1 MDALVAC
8 LAATLSAE
16 RAEREPAERMLRE
29 CAYPRHD
36 ADGAFGLQLAQVLH
50 TPSVPLALRQAAG
63 IALKAYVHERW
74 SIYFETFMRRAAA
87 AGEASDAA
95 VPPAIKAEIRGLL
108 LASLGDVERKVRLL
122 VSQLL
127 SLIGSC
133 DFPDQFPELLPALQ
147 RYLQAYTE
155 QDAHAPAQVHGAIQ
169 CLADLVQVELD
180 ENQLLIVAREFIPL
194 LQELLSGSF
203 GHVAPH
209 VQARCVL
216 VFRQCLTSLYM
227 AKDTYPDTV
236 QEAIARYLPPWLQ
249 AMQAL
254 LAPAPLASADWHDA
268 VVWEMLGLR
277 REILRTLSVASRF
290 KSVFAATGP
299 ALLGTCLDLL
309 QTLVPLFSQTELE
322 GMLAPPTPPEG
333 DDDVATDVPAL
344 AIASF
349 TLLGDTLRAPNMRA
363 LLVQGGAGGEG
374 AATDALHALL
384 QLMRTYAQVSCDD
397 EAAWETDADAFIEG
411 DDEDHMGAT
420 LRTAAMDLLEQLLE
434 DYPLPVLRVLRIAL
448 DTLAHTDRTDAAWWK
463 PLEAQLLLLG
473 SSHEAIEELV
483 EERQDDSLL
492 SIPTMLASVV
502 LPHLAAP
509 APTLLRGRCFV
520 LASQFA
526 SELPPELAQ
535 RLFHAALAA
544 IRAPEDE
551 APLPLKLSAVRAIR
565 NLGQRQPS
573 ITAPEAPAVLSLL
586 GALLSHASGS
596 ALVLLLDAVE
606 VAVPREAQAMD
617 PATLQLVA
625 DAALGTWR
633 HHTNDPSVELS
644 IASLLDALVRCPV
657 RGSGALAVRA
667 CMVHALPVL
676 SCTDDVGAPASAA
689 ALLRSVL
696 SAAPSDTTALDGVV
710 PVYVP
715 AAAAFLRTS
724 DDPEAVLC
732 IVQGMTTLLQKR
744 ADELL
749 AWHDAQGVPAL
760 QVLLQVLERLLLL
773 DDESLCGMPLGTLL
787 VTLFVQTGAGL
798 NPVMPA
804 LLHAL
809 VAKLAAAQTS
819 TCVLAL
825 LFPLAYLMAEHTD
838 AVLAQL
844 QSTQL
849 GDASALEVL
858 VRMWLRE
865 VGHVHSWFVGNVHLL
880 GLGQL
885 LERGP
890 PLLDEMR
897 VDGDVLPK
905 HEPGIVTRSRA
916 KGGTLERLT
925 QWRNT
930 RRCRPAP
937 R

>member
-8 LAATLSAE
+8 LEATLSAD
-16 RAEREPAERMLRE
+16 RAQREPAERMLTQR
-29 CAYPRHD
+29 AYPRHD
-36 ADGAFGLQLAQVLH
+36 ADGTFGLQLAQVLH

-63 IALKAYVHERW
+63 IALKSYVHERW
-74 SIYFETFMRRAAA
+74 SIYFEAFMRRATAV
-87 AGEASDAA
+87 GEASDAA
-95 VPPAIKAEIRGLL
+95 VPPAAKAEIRGLL
-108 LASLGDVERKVRLL
+108 LASLGDAERKVRLL

-133 DFPDQFPELLPALQ
+133 DFPDHFPELLPALQ
-147 RYLQAYTE
+147 RSLQAYTQ
-155 QDAHAPAQVHGAIQ
+155 QDAHAAAKVHGAIQ

-180 ENQLLIVAREFIPL
+180 ENQLLVVAQTFIPL

-236 QEAIARYLPPWLQ
+236 QEAITRYLPPWLQ

-254 LAPAPLASADWHDA
+254 LAPASLAQADWHASDA
-268 VVWEMLGLR
+268 WETLGLR

-290 KSVFAATGP
+290 KSVFAAAGP
-299 ALLGTCLDLL
+299 TLLGTCLDLL
-309 QTLVPLFSQTELE
+309 QALVPLFQETELQ
-322 GMLAPPTPPEG
+322 GVLDSPTPPEG
-333 DDDVATDVPAL
+333 DDDVAADVPAL
-344 AIASF
+344 AIAVF
-349 TLLGDTLRAPNMRA
+349 MLLGDTLRAPSMRA
-363 LLVQGGAGGEG
+363 LLVEGGVGGEG
-374 AATDALHALL
+374 TATDALHALL

-397 EAAWETDADAFIEG
+397 EAAWETDADAFVEG

-420 LRTAAMDLLEQLLE
+420 LRTAAMDLFEQLLE

-448 DTLAHTDRTDAAWWK
+448 PSLAPTKSTDGAWWK

-473 SSHEAIEELV
+473 SSHEAIEELLD
-483 EERQDDSLL
+483 ERSDDSLL

-502 LPHLAAP
+502 LPNLDAP

-520 LASQFA
+520 LASQYA
-526 SELPPELAQ
+526 SSLPSELAQ

-544 IRAPEDE
+544 LRAPESE
-551 APLPLKLSAVRAIR
+551 ASLPLKLSAVRAIR

-573 ITAPEAPAVLSLL
+573 ITAPEAPTVLAQL
-586 GALLSHASGS
+586 GALLPQASGS

-606 VAVPREAQAMD
+606 AAVPRDASSLD

-625 DAALGTWR
+625 DAALTTWR
-633 HHTNDPSVELS
+633 QHTSDPSVELS
-644 IASLLDALVRCPV
+644 IASLLDALVRCPAPGGCARV
-657 RGSGALAVRA
+657 VQTCIS
-667 CMVHALPVL
+667 HTLPVL
-676 SCTDDVGAPASAA
+676 RCTDEPGAPASAA
-689 ALLRSVL
+689 ALLRSTL
-696 SAAPSDTTALDGVV
+696 SAAPADTDAFNGVV
-710 PVYVP
+710 PVWLP

-724 DDPEAVLC
+724 DDAEAVLC
-732 IVQGMTTLLQKR
+732 MVQGMTTLLQKR
-744 ADELL
+744 AHELL
-749 AWHDAQGVPAL
+749 AWHDEQGVPAL
-760 QVLLQVLERLLLL
+760 QVLLQVLERLLLFE
-773 DDESLCGMPLGTLL
+773 DESLCGMPLGTLL
-787 VTLFVQTGAGL
+787 VTLFVQAGEGL
-798 NPVMPA
+798 SPVMPA

-809 VAKLAAAQTS
+809 VAKLATAMTS

-825 LFPLAYLMAEHTD
+825 LFPLAYLVAEHTD

-844 QSTQL
+844 QSTPL
-849 GDASALEVL
+849 GPTSALEVL
-858 VRMWLRE
+858 VRVWLRE
-865 VGHVHSWFVGNVHLL
+865 LGHVHSWFVGNVHLL

-897 VDGDVLPK
+897 VEGDVLPRP
-905 HEPGIVTRSRA
+905 EGGILTRSRA
-916 KGGTLERLT
+916 QHGTLSF
-925 QWRNT
+925 
-930 RRCRPAP
+930 
-937 R
+937 